1 MQRNE
6 CDVLLSASDL
16 MRFAGCAHATTLD
29 LAWMMGRGTAPVEDS
44 EDAELLQRHGDAHEA
59 RHLARLKAAGRG
71 VVEIVRDGVPLAQ
84 GVAATRAALER
95 GAEVVFQGAL
105 AGGAWGGWS
114 DFLER
119 VERPSALGNWSYE
132 VADTKLKRKPHP
144 KHVLQLALYSDLL
157 AEVQG
162 LAPRHAHVELGDGSR
177 ATIRLVGVAAYAR
190 RARARLE
197 RFVADPQPTRPMPCA
212 DCPLCRWRDHCA
224 EDLAAKDSLFRVANV
239 TRGQVAK
246 LEAAGVT
253 TMAALAARTG
263 PVRGMA
269 PETLARL
276 VAQAGLQADRMAGGP
291 AHALRPAGPG
301 KGFDL
306 LPAPDPGD
314 LFYDIEG
321 DPHVEGGL
329 EYLHGLWA
337 PDTGFSAIW
346 AHDREAERAALIAV
360 LDAFRARIAAH
371 PGARIYHYAAYEVTA
386 LRRLTAQHGV
396 GEAFLDRLL
405 RERRFVDL
413 YAVVRGGVLASEAD
427 YSIKSLEVRP
437 GLRFAA
443 AAGRALRDRGRGA
456 PGQHPLRAAGGGA
469 RSRRTRS
476 ARMIRFL
483 HTADL
488 HLGKPFGRFPE
499 DLRGRLREARHS
511 SIGRLAA
518 AARANGAADV
528 LVAGDTFD
536 SQTPSPATL
545 RQALQAMAAD
555 PGLRWWLLP
564 GNHDSLAAGD
574 LWQRIVAR
582 RAAERAA
589 AAHTCA
595 GPDRTRRRASA
606 RTLHPAPPGS
616 RPSRPAWPTW
626 RRPRAR
632 CASGSRTAPSRS
644 FSEDGNPALIP
655 PDRADTAGL
664 AFLALG
670 DWHGQ
675 LRIGARTWYA
685 GTPEADGFKHAEPP
699 GALVVTPGDP
709 PQVTPARTGAL
720 AWTPVAVDLLP
731 GDHPRA
737 RLAALL
743 PPVAA
748 RRDTLLRVD
757 VAGRTGL
764 SGEATLVRACA
775 GVEHDFAWLEVERT
789 GLAVDHAPADLE
801 AFGAPGTALRSA
813 ADALR
818 AEADDGAIAD
828 EDRTAALTA
837 LSRLYAFTG
846 DAAQ

>member
-84 GVAATRAALER
+84 GVGQRGRRWSAALR
-95 GAEVVFQGAL
+95 WCSKGRSPAAPG
-105 AGGAWGGWS
+105 AGGATS
-114 DFLER
+114 SNEF
-119 VERPSALGNWSYE
+119 ERPSALGNWSYE

-427 YSIKSLEVRP
+427 YSIKSLEVFTGIQRA
-437 GLRFAA
+437 GEVAIADGSVVAYERWLENRDAA
-443 AAGRALRDRGRGA
+443 ILTEIEDYNRIDCISTEKLRDW
-456 PGQHPLRAAGGGA
+456 
-469 RSRRTRS
+469 
-476 ARMIRFL
+476 
-483 HTADL
+483 
-488 HLGKPFGRFPE
+488 
-499 DLRGRLREARHS
+499 
-511 SIGRLAA
+511 
-518 AARANGAADV
+518 
-528 LVAGDTFD
+528 LVAIR
-536 SQTPSPATL
+536 P
-545 RQALQAMAAD
+545 
-555 PGLRWWLLP
+555 
-564 GNHDSLAAGD
+564 
-574 LWQRIVAR
+574 
-582 RAAERAA
+582 
-589 AAHTCA
+589 A
-595 GPDRTRRRASA
+595 GPWP
-606 RTLHPAPPGS
+606 LLAPNRDGD
-616 RPSRPAWPTW
+616 AVEEE
-626 RRPRAR
+626 AE
-632 CASGSRTAPSRS
+632 TAM
-644 FSEDGNPALIP
+644 
-655 PDRADTAGL
+655 
-664 AFLALG
+664 
-670 DWHGQ
+670 
-675 LRIGARTWYA
+675 
-685 GTPEADGFKHAEPP
+685 
-699 GALVVTPGDP
+699 
-709 PQVTPARTGAL
+709 
-720 AWTPVAVDLLP
+720 
-731 GDHPRA
+731 
-737 RLAALL
+737 
-743 PPVAA
+743 
-748 RRDTLLRVD
+748 
-757 VAGRTGL
+757 
-764 SGEATLVRACA
+764 
-775 GVEHDFAWLEVERT
+775 
-789 GLAVDHAPADLE
+789 
-801 AFGAPGTALRSA
+801 
-813 ADALR
+813 LR
-818 AEADDGAIAD
+818 AELAASGLDPDRQQLLFDLGFFHRREAKPVWWAIFDSFGKDTD
-828 EDRTAALTA
+828 ELYPVCWTNRAKVEFEPG
-837 LSRLYAFTG
+837 LS
-846 DAAQ
+846 